1 MYKLQSSR
9 KGAGRPNK
17 YSGGT
22 NRLSLTLPKELDD
35 HLRNMAETNSVSVSE
50 LVTIILREK
59 FGEKDND

>member
-1 MYKLQSSR
+1 M
-9 KGAGRPNK
+9 
-17 YSGGT
+17 
-22 NRLSLTLPKELDD
+22 SLTLPKELDD